1 MTAQPRSKTLKL
13 GRQFFGVVSGIV
25 EEIVDPD
32 KEGRIKVSFRW
43 FDEGTVTEWC
53 RIAHLYA
60 GKGFGTFFV
69 PEKGTEVAI
78 GFVHGDLREPIVL
91 GGLYNRKLK
100 PATDR
105 QEDHDK
111 DEKQIR
117 TRAGHRITFV
127 DTDKKRRIEI
137 ETGKGRKVV
146 LDDDNDHIEITTG
159 KGQRIFLDGSGKI
172 LVDAKSIELGGD
184 AFKAVLGEALRS
196 LFNSHT
202 HPVGGGSTG
211 TPTQQMGSGQLSDTV
226 RLK

>member
-1 MTAQPRSKTLKL
+1 MQQQRSKTRKL
-13 GRQFFGVVSGIV
+13 ENTFFGVVSGVV

-60 GKGFGTFFV
+60 GAGYGTFFV

-105 QEDHDK
+105 QENHDK

-117 TRAGHRITFV
+117 TRAGHHITFV
-127 DTDKKRRIEI
+127 DTDKKHRIEI
-137 ETGKGRKVV
+137 ETGKGRKIV
-146 LDDDNDHIEITTG
+146 LDDDNDRIEITTG
-159 KGQRIFLDGSGKI
+159 KGQRIVLDGNGKI
-172 LVDAKSIELGGD
+172 LIDAKTIELGGD
-184 AFKAVLGEALRS
+184 SFKAVLGDALRS

-202 HPVGGGSTG
+202 HPVGTGSTG

>member
-1 MTAQPRSKTLKL
+1 MMQRSKTRKL
-13 GRQFFGVVSGIV
+13 ERTFFGVVNGIV

-32 KEGRIKVSFRW
+32 KEGRIKVSFQW

-60 GKGFGTFFV
+60 GAGFGTFFI

-105 QEDHDK
+105 QEDEHK

-117 TRAGHRITFV
+117 TRAGHHLTFI
-127 DTDKKRRIEI
+127 DTAKKQRIEI
-137 ETGKGRKVV
+137 ETARGRKLV
-146 LDDDNDHIEITTG
+146 LDDANDRIEITTG
-159 KGQRIFLDGSGKI
+159 KGQRIVLDGNGKI
-172 LVDAKSIELGGD
+172 LIDAQSIELGGD
-184 AFKAVLGEALRS
+184 SFKAVLGEALRT

-202 HPVGGGSTG
+202 HPVGGGNTG
-211 TPTQQMGSGQLSDTV
+211 TPNQTMGSGELSDTV

>member
-1 MTAQPRSKTLKL
+1 MIQRSKTRKL
-13 GRQFFGVVSGIV
+13 ERTFYGVVSGIV

-32 KEGRIKVSFRW
+32 KEGRIKVTFRW

-60 GKGFGTFFV
+60 GPGFGTFFV
-69 PEKGTEVAI
+69 PEKGTEVAVS
-78 GFVHGDLREPIVL
+78 FVHGDLREPIVI

-105 QEDHDK
+105 QTDEDK

-117 TRAGHRITFV
+117 TRAGHHLTFV
-127 DTDKKRRIEI
+127 DTANKQRIEI
-137 ETGKGRKVV
+137 ETSRGRKVV
-146 LDDDNDHIEITTG
+146 LDDANDRIEITTA
-159 KGQRIFLDGSGKI
+159 KGQRIILDGNGKI
-172 LVDAKSIELGGD
+172 VIDANAIELGGD
-184 AFKAVLGEALRS
+184 SFKAVLGDALRT
-196 LFNSHT
+196 LFNTHT

-211 TPTQQMGSGQLSDTV
+211 MPTQQMGNSELSDTV

>member
-1 MTAQPRSKTLKL
+1 VTRSKTRGLE
-13 GRQFFGVVSGIV
+13 RHFFGVVTGVV

-43 FDEGTVTEWC
+43 FDEGTVSEWC

-60 GKGFGTFFV
+60 GDGFGTFFV
-69 PEKGTEVAI
+69 PEKGTEVAV
-78 GFVHGDLREPIVL
+78 GFVHGDMREPMIL

-105 QEDHDK
+105 QEDNDK

-117 TRAGHRITFV
+117 TRAGHHITFV
-127 DTDKKRRIEI
+127 DTDKKHAIIIESNAGNRVELDDENHRIEI
-137 ETGKGRKVV
+137 KTDKGQRVV
-146 LDDDNDHIEITTG
+146 LDGEGKIIIDAKTIEIG
-159 KGQRIFLDGSGKI
+159 GS
-172 LVDAKSIELGGD
+172 S
-184 AFKAVLGEALRS
+184 FKAVLGDALKQ

-202 HPVGGGSTG
+202 HPVGSGSTG
-211 TPTQQMGSGQLSDTV
+211 TPTQQMGSSELSDTV